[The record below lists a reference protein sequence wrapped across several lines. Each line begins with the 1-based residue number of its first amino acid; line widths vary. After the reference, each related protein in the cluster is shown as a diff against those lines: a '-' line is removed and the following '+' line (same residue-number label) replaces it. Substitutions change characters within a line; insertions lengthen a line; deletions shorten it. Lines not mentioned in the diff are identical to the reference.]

1 MRLNTNTAKSRLNE
15 KHYQK
20 ELFKYKLKHWFES
33 MNTLRLANYIDVGLT
48 EVKEDGVI
56 ECAMDRYADSLF
68 EYAKDPEVGP
78 IAGWPPHRSRE
89 ESLDVIRNVLN
100 GRECYAICEKG
111 NPKAIGAIELI
122 LNRHNDTENHDEECE
137 LGYWLGKPFWGRGYM
152 PEAARE
158 MIRHGFEDLGM
169 NTIWCG
175 YFEGNQ
181 KSKRVQE
188 KIGFVYHHT
197 REKVS
202 VPLMKEV
209 RTEHRNIMTK
219 ERWMAERE
227 KNCGKV

>member
-1 MRLNTNTAKSRLNE
+1 MESGQVYVAGNGKEYDMLETERLL
-15 KHYQK
+15 
-20 ELFKYKLKHWFES
+20 
-33 MNTLRLANYIDVGLT
+33 LRKWT
-48 EVKEDGVI
+48 EED
-56 ECAMDRYADSLF
+56 ADSLF

-111 NPKAIGAIELI
+111 NPKAIGA
-122 LNRHNDTENHDEECE
+122 
-137 LGYWLGKPFWGRGYM
+137 
-152 PEAARE
+152 ARE

-175 YFEGNQ
+175 YYEGNQ

-197 REKVS
+197 RKKVS

>member
-1 MRLNTNTAKSRLNE
+1 MESGQVYEAGNGKEYDMLETERLL
-15 KHYQK
+15 
-20 ELFKYKLKHWFES
+20 
-33 MNTLRLANYIDVGLT
+33 LRKWT
-48 EVKEDGVI
+48 EED
-56 ECAMDRYADSLF
+56 ADSLF

-137 LGYWLGKPFWGRGYM
+137 LGYWLGK
-152 PEAARE
+152 
-158 MIRHGFEDLGM
+158 
-169 NTIWCG
+169 
-175 YFEGNQ
+175 
-181 KSKRVQE
+181 
-188 KIGFVYHHT
+188 

>member
-1 MRLNTNTAKSRLNE
+1 MAGSGKEYDMLETERLL
-15 KHYQK
+15 
-20 ELFKYKLKHWFES
+20 
-33 MNTLRLANYIDVGLT
+33 LRKWT
-48 EVKEDGVI
+48 EED
-56 ECAMDRYADSLF
+56 ADSLF

-122 LNRHNDTENHDEECE
+122 LNRHNDTENHDEEWE

-197 REKVS
+197 REDVYKKQTGICSSAPFFGCSVCICIGFTAFLVS
-202 VPLMKEV
+202 LYNKIVKSSTV
-209 RTEHRNIMTK
+209 N
-219 ERWMAERE
+219 
-227 KNCGKV
+227 